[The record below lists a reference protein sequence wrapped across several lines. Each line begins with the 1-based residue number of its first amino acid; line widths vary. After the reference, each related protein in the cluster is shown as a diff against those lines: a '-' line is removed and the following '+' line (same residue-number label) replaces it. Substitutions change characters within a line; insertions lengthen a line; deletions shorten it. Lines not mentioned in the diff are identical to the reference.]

1 MLINCKR
8 QLIDLNTPKVMGII
22 NLTPDSFFD
31 GGQLK
36 TDADF
41 LKQVEKHLLAGA
53 SFIDIGGYSS
63 RPGADFVSENDELK
77 RVVPMVDLALNR
89 FPQVLISIDTFRSQ
103 VAEECLAIGA
113 AMINDISAGVDD
125 ESMLDVIAKH
135 QVPYIMM
142 HKKGDVKNMQSQAN
156 YEDLI
161 GEVAFYFSQRIAFA
175 RAKNINDLILDVGF
189 GFAKTLEQNY
199 ELLKGHQFFKSFE
212 LPLMV
217 GVSRKSMIHKALGIE
232 PSESLNGTT
241 FLLAFALQNGAN
253 ILRVHDVKEA
263 VDCIKLFEL
272 IKSE

>member
-1 MLINCKR
+1 
-8 QLIDLNTPKVMGII
+8 MGII

-53 SFIDIGGYSS
+53 TFIDIGGYSS
-63 RPGADFVSENDELK
+63 RPGADFVSENDELN
-77 RVVPMVDLALNR
+77 RLGPMVELALNR
-89 FPQVLISIDTFRSQ
+89 FPQALISIDTFRSQ

-125 ESMLDVIAKH
+125 ESMLGVIAKY

-142 HKKGDVKNMQSQAN
+142 HKKGDAKKMQSQAN

-161 GEVAFYFSQRIAFA
+161 GEIVLYFSERISLA
-175 RAKNINDLILDVGF
+175 RSKNINDLILDVGF
-189 GFAKTLEQNY
+189 GFAKTLEHNY
-199 ELLKGHQFFKSFE
+199 QLLKEHQFFKSFE
-212 LPLMV
+212 LPLLV
-217 GVSRKSMIHKALGIE
+217 GVSRKSMIYKALGIE

-241 FLLAFALQNGAN
+241 FLHAFALQNGAN
-253 ILRVHDVKEA
+253 IFRVHDVKEA
-263 VDCIKLFEL
+263 VECIKLYEL

>member
-1 MLINCKR
+1 MLINCKH

-53 SFIDIGGYSS
+53 TFIDIGGYSS
-63 RPGADFVSENDELK
+63 RPGADFVSENDELN
-77 RVVPMVDLALNR
+77 RLGPMVELALNR
-89 FPQVLISIDTFRSQ
+89 FPQALISIDTFRSQ

-125 ESMLDVIAKH
+125 ESMLGVIAKY

-142 HKKGDVKNMQSQAN
+142 HKKGDAKKMQSQAN

-161 GEVAFYFSQRIAFA
+161 GEIVLYFSERISLA
-175 RAKNINDLILDVGF
+175 RSKNINDLILDVGF
-189 GFAKTLEQNY
+189 GFAKTLEHNY
-199 ELLKGHQFFKSFE
+199 QLLKEHQFFKSFE
-212 LPLMV
+212 LPLLV
-217 GVSRKSMIHKALGIE
+217 GVSRKSMIYKALGIE

-241 FLLAFALQNGAN
+241 FLHAFALQNGAN
-253 ILRVHDVKEA
+253 IFRVHDVKEA
-263 VDCIKLFEL
+263 VECIKLYEL

>member
-1 MLINCKR
+1 MLINCKH

-53 SFIDIGGYSS
+53 TFIDIGGYSS
-63 RPGADFVSENDELK
+63 RPGADFVSENDELN
-77 RVVPMVDLALNR
+77 RLGPMVELALNR
-89 FPQVLISIDTFRSQ
+89 FPQALISIDTFRSQ

-125 ESMLDVIAKH
+125 ESMLGVIAKY

-142 HKKGDVKNMQSQAN
+142 HKKGDAKKMQSQAN

-161 GEVAFYFSQRIAFA
+161 GEIVLYFSERIALA
-175 RAKNINDLILDVGF
+175 RSKNINDLILDVGF
-189 GFAKTLEQNY
+189 GFAKTLEHNY
-199 ELLKGHQFFKSFE
+199 QLLKEHQFFKSFE
-212 LPLMV
+212 LPLLV
-217 GVSRKSMIHKALGIE
+217 GVSRKSMIYKALGIE

-241 FLLAFALQNGAN
+241 FLHAFALQNGAN
-253 ILRVHDVKEA
+253 IFRVHDVKEA
-263 VDCIKLFEL
+263 VECIKLYEL